1 VCREKRER
9 RLCTTQGERER
20 ERWNDKFVHDIRRAE
35 LIASLVHDIRREE
48 MICIDYF
55 LGTQDFAYERGRDEA
70 AARGLA
76 AVGKLTEI
84 VEVENE
90 TWQGAKFG
98 VC

>member
-1 VCREKRER
+1 MWE
-9 RLCTTQGERER
+9 
-20 ERWNDKFVHDIRRAE
+20 
-35 LIASLVHDIRREE
+35 
-48 MICIDYF
+48 F
-55 LGTQDFAYERGRDEA
+55 LSQNLRNKISVTQDFAYERGRNEA